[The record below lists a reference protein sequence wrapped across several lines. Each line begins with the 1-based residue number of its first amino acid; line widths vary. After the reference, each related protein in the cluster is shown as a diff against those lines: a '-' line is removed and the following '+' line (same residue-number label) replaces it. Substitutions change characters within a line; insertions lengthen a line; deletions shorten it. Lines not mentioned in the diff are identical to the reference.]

1 MTESGE
7 RFAVQLDGGREA
19 AARARRAVLA
29 RNGRLPD
36 AVRDDVLLLVSELV
50 TNAVRHAGVGPE
62 EGLELEFEMSPR
74 HVRVEVADPGK
85 GFDRDVVSPLPR
97 DVGGGACAWW
107 ISSPM
112 PGESGRPSPA
122 PACGSRSAS
131 ATWAGSASAFPD
143 RIALQ
148 AAPVEERAEGAG
160 EHRDHGDRPGLKEH
174 VQYTRGRGDRVG
186 QLRRHGQ

>member
-97 DVGGGACAWW
+97 DVGGWGLRMVDQLADAWGVR
-107 ISSPM
+107 PA
-112 PGESGRPSPA
+112 ESGTCVWFEIRFGDVGRFSQH
-122 PACGSRSAS
+122 
-131 ATWAGSASAFPD
+131 FP
-143 RIALQ
+143 
-148 AAPVEERAEGAG
+148 
-160 EHRDHGDRPGLKEH
+160 
-174 VQYTRGRGDRVG
+174 
-186 QLRRHGQ
+186 